1 MAALFLKPLDDA
13 MKENDLFYI
22 RFMDDWVVIVPTRW
36 KLRRAVALVNRVL
49 NALLLEKHPDKTF
62 IGRADRG
69 FDFLGYQ
76 FTPERLTVAK
86 KTVERFVERAA
97 RFWEYVKRW
106 FSWVTGGV
114 STKLSFC
121 NCTHTAALTWP
132 LSYCFVPLIYGLR
145 C

>member
-1 MAALFLKPLDDA
+1 MIWRGGSDYAALWT
-13 MKENDLFYI
+13 MIRNDYG
-22 RFMDDWVVIVPTRW
+22 
-36 KLRRAVALVNRVL
+36 
-49 NALLLEKHPDKTF
+49 
-62 IGRADRG
+62 GRADRG

-97 RFWEYVKRW
+97 RLYEQEPEGSPERSFRFWEYVKRW

-121 NCTHTAALTWP
+121 NCTRPAELNWP
-132 LSYCFVPLIYGLR
+132 LSYCFVTMHLR
-145 C
+145 CKVIVNLLGQSVARI